1 MDFYENCD
9 VSYNG
14 ERLMSTQCLAK
25 FLDVPLHIIQ
35 TNKRNSELVEGVHY
49 LKVPQKDLIKI
60 DTSMPSNLYSVVN
73 TYVWKPESVDVWS
86 MLLSD
91 SVNTKK
97 SRKRRK
103 QKDNENFAPEE
114 DEIVRNAIALGITI
128 QAIGNFLGRSEDDI
142 RIQCERLNI
151 ALPKRMKW
159 NAGLNTTIT
168 ELQARGISTLKIAE
182 LLKCSED
189 AVRAQ
194 LFRLKKF

>member
-1 MDFYENCD
+1 M
-9 VSYNG
+9 
-14 ERLMSTQCLAK
+14 
-25 FLDVPLHIIQ
+25 
-35 TNKRNSELVEGVHY
+35 HY

-91 SVNTKK
+91 SVNIKK

-128 QAIGNFLGRSEDDI
+128 QAIGYFLGRSEDDI

-159 NAGLNTTIT
+159 NAVLNATIT

-182 LLKCSED
+182 LLECSED

>member
-35 TNKRNSELVEGVHY
+35 TNKRKSELVEGVHY

-91 SVNTKK
+91 SVNMKK
-97 SRKRRK
+97 SQKRRK